1 MSRTIIGMTGR
12 RGSPQTGYVQAQ
24 AGKDTAAIR
33 LIDGHGF
40 VKIALADGV
49 RDSLYALDP
58 LVVGKPDARFRLSIE
73 LAHLHR
79 DDEKRAWRLSSIIE
93 AVGWE
98 EAKKI
103 PEVRALMQRMGTEA
117 GRAVHGEDLW
127 TDLVEHKIS
136 KLEASTPVVVT
147 DVRFPNEESWLRG
160 IGGVVVEVYRPQ
172 ELAGDLGAN
181 AAHASETM
189 GWIKPDFTLTNDGTV
204 EDLHRQVDL
213 LLEQI
218 QS

>member
-1 MSRTIIGMTGR
+1 MPRTIIGMTGR
-12 RGSPQTGYVQAQ
+12 RGSPETGYVQAQ
-24 AGKDTAAIR
+24 AGKDTAALR
-33 LIDGHGF
+33 LTQDHGF
-40 VKIALADGV
+40 TRIALADGV
-49 RDSLYALDP
+49 RDSLYALNP
-58 LVVGKPDARFRLSIE
+58 IVTVESPSFRPARTTRLAAYVDE
-73 LAHLHR
+73 L
-79 DDEKRAWRLSSIIE
+79 
-93 AVGWE
+93 GWE
-98 EAKKI
+98 EAKKN
-103 PEVRALMQRMGTEA
+103 PEVRALTQRMGTEA
-117 GRAVHGEDLW
+117 GRQVHGEDLW
-127 TDLVEHKIS
+127 TGLVEHKIS
-136 KLEASTPVVVT
+136 KLGPLTPVVVT

-160 IGGVVVEVYRPQ
+160 IGGVLVEVYRPQ

>member
-1 MSRTIIGMTGR
+1 MPRTIIGITGR
-12 RGSPQTGYVQAQ
+12 RGSPETGFVQAQ
-24 AGKDTAAIR
+24 AGKDTAALR
-33 LIDGHGF
+33 LIEAHGF
-40 VKIALADGV
+40 TKIALADGV

-58 LVVGKPDARFRLSIE
+58 FVPTHENGLTVHVRLADYVDE
-73 LAHLHR
+73 L
-79 DDEKRAWRLSSIIE
+79 
-93 AVGWE
+93 GWE
-98 EAKKI
+98 AAKKN

-117 GRAVHGEDLW
+117 GRQVHGEDLW
-127 TDLVEHKIS
+127 TGLVEHKIS
-136 KLEASTPVVVT
+136 KLAPSAPVVVT

-189 GWIKPDFTLTNDGTV
+189 GWIKPDHVLVNDGTI
-204 EDLHRQVDL
+204 EQLHARMDL

-218 QS
+218 QN